1 MKHLYYTR
9 HGESFINTDDVQAD
23 GHGHTQDLG
32 LTETGREQALAGA
45 KAAKSKRLKPAIIL
59 CSPLARTR
67 ETAAIIAAEL
77 DYPATQIE
85 YNDLFEEIRFG
96 ELGGI
101 SYKEFKQK
109 YTYADL
115 GKFEDAETIE
125 ALQERAAKAL
135 AYVQSRPEEII
146 LIVSHSC
153 FGRAFRRVIEGRPYT
168 DEFLPSSVPLPYG
181 EITRLLPLEK
191 SA

>member
-1 MKHLYYTR
+1 MKHLYYAR
-9 HGESFINTDDVQAD
+9 HGESFINTSGIQDGYDELAD
-23 GHGHTQDLG
+23 PG
-32 LTETGREQALAGA
+32 LTDAGREHARVGA
-45 KAAKSKRLKPAIIL
+45 KVAKQKSIRPDLIL

-77 DYPATQIE
+77 GYPVEKIE
-85 YNDLFEEIRFG
+85 YDDSLVEVKFG
-96 ELGGI
+96 KLGGMT
-101 SYKEFKQK
+101 YKEFIKLH
-109 YTYADL
+109 TYADL
-115 GKFEDAETIE
+115 DKFEDAETIE
-125 ALQERAAKAL
+125 MAQSRAAKVL
-135 AYVQSRPEEII
+135 ERVKSRPEEII